1 MGYPFDKNTQFI
13 PNQDV
18 ATLGDFVQ
26 RLPNA
31 TLGECTIKFTNT
43 IISRE

>member
-18 ATLGDFVQ
+18 ATLDDFVQ
-26 RLPNA
+26 RLLNS